1 MCSHVLLEAAVQ
13 LLCISRNL
21 CAPFIS
27 DESWAMFGPMV
38 EDIGYV
44 AKEGRKSR
52 ILEKEGKRERVFELS
67 WYIIDHTHQIWNIC
81 IFKKTICEEF

>member
-13 LLCISRNL
+13 LLCISRNP

-27 DESWAMFGPMV
+27 ESWAMFDPMV
-38 EDIGYV
+38 KDVGYV

-52 ILEKEGKRERVFELS
+52 ILEKEGKREKESL
-67 WYIIDHTHQIWNIC
+67 
-81 IFKKTICEEF
+81 